1 MDRNKLTLRTSPL
14 VLVGVLLSFS
24 NLNLLAEEAGKSHSH
39 GGTSHTHG
47 VVSQAQTLQIDIT
60 NQIFSNRNPDCAG
73 FDETY
78 SSQVLDV
85 NYSRSFEGMT
95 QISAATDTCL
105 IESNNIPNHDF
116 NDAER
121 PFANQVAEVA
131 KSFTIERLPDTFADE
146 PTYVSQALINGI
158 MLNGVVIDILSA
170 GCWDE
175 ARGDNVAIGCSD
187 DAEWLIDPV
196 GSGFFDEDTHNAH
209 SQGDGTYHYHGNPNA
224 MFDDNPGPNG
234 SPVIGFAADGYPI
247 YGSYF
252 LDPESGEVR
261 KATSGY
267 RLKRG
272 LRPSGPGGRYDGFYI
287 QEWRW
292 TRAGDLDECNG
303 MTLDGQYG
311 YYVTDSYPWLM
322 KCFNGEPNNS
332 FYKRAP

>member
-1 MDRNKLTLRTSPL
+1 MQRNKISTRFTNLTI
-14 VLVGVLLSFS
+14 VAALLSMA
-24 NLNLLAEEAGKSHSH
+24 NINLLADEANATHTHPGSSHSH
-39 GGTSHTHG
+39 D
-47 VVSQAQTLQIDIT
+47 VISQTQTLQIDIT
-60 NQIFSNRNPDCAG
+60 NQIFSNRNSDCAA

-85 NYSRSFEGMT
+85 NYARSFEGMT
-95 QISAATDTCL
+95 RVIAATDTCV

-121 PFANQVAEVA
+121 PFANQVAEVE
-131 KSFTIERLPDTFADE
+131 KNFILERMPDTFASE
-146 PTYVSQALINGI
+146 VTYVSQSLINGI

-170 GCWDE
+170 GCWDDV
-175 ARGDNVAIGCSD
+175 RGDNVAIGCSD
-187 DAEWLIDPV
+187 NADWLIDPV

-234 SPVIGFAADGYPI
+234 SPIIGFAADGYPI

-252 LDPESGEVR
+252 LDADTGEVR
-261 KATSGY
+261 KAVSGY

-272 LRPSGPGGRYDGFYI
+272 VRPSGPGGRYDGFYI
-287 QEWRW
+287 QDWRW

-303 MTLDGQYG
+303 MTIDGQYG

-322 KCFNGEPNNS
+322 KCFKGEPNNS